1 MHLVSFRDTD
11 GNTSFGAIEGDSII
25 DLGRRHGIPSL
36 KAALVGKSLPWLRGA
51 QADYQLSDVELLP
64 PVPDAGKII
73 CVGLNY
79 KAHVAEA
86 GRAMPE
92 QPSLFLRA
100 NGTLVG
106 HGSAMIRPRVSNQFD
121 YEGELALVIGS
132 NARHV
137 PEGRAL
143 DCIFG
148 YTCFN
153 DGSLRDFQKHSVTAG
168 KNFQS
173 SGACGPWLVPAA
185 EVAKPMDL
193 TLTTRLNGQ
202 QVQHANT
209 SQMIYSIPAIIAYVS
224 KFIALEPGDIIAT
237 GTPEGVALGRTPP
250 LWMKPGDRIEVE
262 IGGIGTLANPIE
274 AEASGNAR

>member
-1 MHLVSFRDTD
+1 MRLVSFRDAN
-11 GNTSFGAIEGDSII
+11 GSTSFGALEGDSIV
-25 DLGRRHGIPSL
+25 DLGRRHGIASL
-36 KAALVGKSLPWLRGA
+36 KAALAGKSFPWLRGA
-51 QADYQLSDVELLP
+51 QADYQLSDVQLLP

-100 NGTLVG
+100 NSAVVG
-106 HGSAMIRPRVSNQFD
+106 HGGAMIRPKVSDQFD

-137 PEGRAL
+137 PEDRAL

-185 EVAKPMDL
+185 EVPRPTDL

-209 SQMIYSIPAIIAYVS
+209 SQMIYSIPTIIAYVS

-262 IGGIGTLANPIE
+262 ISGIGILANPIE
-274 AEASGNAR
+274 AEASGNA

>member
-1 MHLVSFRDTD
+1 MRLVSFRDAK
-11 GNTSFGAIEGDSII
+11 GGSFGIVDGDSII

-36 KAALVGKSLPWLRGA
+36 KAALAGNTLPSHKGT
-51 QADYQLSDVELLP
+51 QADYRLTDVELLP

-73 CVGLNY
+73 CIGLNY
-79 KAHVAEA
+79 KSHVAEA
-86 GRAMPE
+86 GRSLPQ

-100 NGTLVG
+100 NSAVVG
-106 HGSAMIRPRVSNQFD
+106 HGSAMIRPKVSDHYD
-121 YEGELALVIGS
+121 YEGELALVIGRH
-132 NARHV
+132 ARHV
-137 PEGRAL
+137 PEDKAL

-173 SGACGPWLVPAA
+173 SGACGPWLVTTA
-185 EVAKPMDL
+185 EVPKPTGL

-202 QVQHANT
+202 QVQHAST
-209 SQMIYSIPAIIAYVS
+209 SDMIYSVPTIIAYVS
-224 KFIALEPGDIIAT
+224 TFMALEPGDIIAT
-237 GTPEGVALGRTPP
+237 GTPEGVALARTPP

-262 IGGIGTLANPIE
+262 ISGIGTLANPIV
-274 AEASGNAR
+274 AEAPDNTQ

>member
-1 MHLVSFRDTD
+1 MRLVSFRGAD
-11 GNTSFGAIEGDSII
+11 GLSFGIIDGEAIF

-36 KAALVGKSLPWLRGA
+36 KAALVRNAIPAHAGTQSDFR
-51 QADYQLSDVELLP
+51 LSEVELLP

-79 KAHVAEA
+79 KSHVAEA
-86 GRAMPE
+86 GRSIPE

-100 NGTLVG
+100 NSTVVG
-106 HGSAMIRPRVSNQFD
+106 HGSALIWPKVSNQFD
-121 YEGELALVIGS
+121 YEGELALVIGTL
-132 NARHV
+132 ARHV
-137 PEGRAL
+137 PEERAL
-143 DCIFG
+143 ECIFG

-173 SGACGPWLVPAA
+173 SGACGPWLVTTA
-185 EVAKPMDL
+185 ELPKPTDL

-209 SQMIYSIPAIIAYVS
+209 SHMIHTVPAIIAYVS
-224 KFIALEPGDIIAT
+224 RFITLEPGDIIAT

-262 IGGIGTLANPIE
+262 ISGIGVLSNPVE
-274 AEASGNAR
+274 AED